1 MTMIYK
7 CEECQ
12 LEFKNVQSKANH
24 IRWKHKKD
32 AFTKEG
38 MQNLR
43 EKVRIA
49 NSKKHGKQIVETI
62 DCPKCNK
69 PFERKYR
76 RIEKAKKFCSRS
88 CANSRDWK
96 SHPDRERI
104 KKARRKAAKS
114 NPFFKTGIN
123 NSNNQRFSSKP
134 ERMLA
139 QELGADFRR
148 HKQVTLHAGR
158 RIDVDIAHDNKNIWI
173 ESDGPYHFQKVH
185 KSHDFEK
192 SKLRDK
198 AQNDHCLKN
207 NILLIRVD
215 NSKFSIQD
223 QIYFIKEE
231 ISKWDGTG
239 HVAKLY

>member
-1 MTMIYK
+1 MYR

-49 NSKKHGKQIVETI
+49 NSKKYGEQIVETI

-69 PFERKYR
+69 SFERKYR

-104 KKARRKAAKS
+104 KRSRSKAALS
-114 NPFFKTGIN
+114 NTGWVEQMGN
-123 NSNNQRFSSKP
+123 PALSTRFSSKP

-139 QELGADFRR
+139 QELGTCFAR
-148 HKQVTLHAGR
+148 HKKVTLDSGLQ
-158 RIDVDIAHDNKNIWI
+158 IDVDIVHNNKNIWI

-185 KSHDFEK
+185 KSHNFEK

-198 AQNDHCLKN
+198 EQNDHCLKN

-231 ISKWDGTG
+231 ISRWDGKG